1 MKITFIIT
9 MLLFQIQ
16 IIKVKSIRVGK
27 TLQNDISHNE
37 ISYKVDKLRL
47 RDLNNSLLGD
57 LYPVYF
63 QVEIEF
69 NNESIS
75 IIFVRNYGLK
85 EEFSRSYQSILVK
98 INNTENNSLS
108 KAKCS
113 LFLRVDSY
121 KMAKK
126 YGLKWSRNWFLSQ
139 PLEDLFYI
147 DLTLHRFDDVVI
159 RVVLD
164 LSGEYVSNLK
174 RYLAQPTKK
183 DKRKRRSLFKRTHLI
198 VDSCVFIHYPIFN
211 EAKYFLKT
219 NDIDYVRLYLSVR
232 FSEILLNINKIYETI
247 PSDWYFKISVVFSH
261 LFIETELDSRLWTP
275 YLDSSYSDTA
285 AFINHINP

>member
-1 MKITFIIT
+1 
-9 MLLFQIQ
+9 MLLFHIQ
-16 IIKVKSIRVGK
+16 IIKIKSIRVGK
-27 TLQNDISHNE
+27 TSQNDISHNE

-47 RDLNNSLLGD
+47 RDLNNSFLAD

-75 IIFVRNYGLK
+75 IVFVRNHGLK
-85 EEFSRSYQSILVK
+85 EEFSSTYQSISVE

-121 KMAKK
+121 NMAKK

-147 DLTLHRFDDVVI
+147 DLTLHRFDVVI

-164 LSGEYVSNLK
+164 LSGDYVANLK
-174 RYLAQPTKK
+174 RYLP
-183 DKRKRRSLFKRTHLI
+183 
-198 VDSCVFIHYPIFN
+198 
-211 EAKYFLKT
+211 
-219 NDIDYVRLYLSVR
+219 
-232 FSEILLNINKIYETI
+232 LLEPNSGT
-247 PSDWYFKISVVFSH
+247 
-261 LFIETELDSRLWTP
+261 L
-275 YLDSSYSDTA
+275 
-285 AFINHINP
+285 